1 MLELVKID
9 ALRGELDAYK
19 TEVKQ
24 VLEYTKTLEIKS
36 AKSASNAI
44 DYIAG
49 VKDLIEAIT
58 AKKMELTQEAR
69 DYTAKIN
76 NLAKSFLE
84 PLSLV
89 KDMILQKIDHWKL
102 EEARLEAEASQTAQ
116 EYGVEVLPNFID
128 NSHLGAEKASSYER
142 ESYSYTV
149 ADESLVPREY
159 LMLDDKKIKAV
170 IKAGVR
176 NISGLA
182 ITKSTKTIVK
192 RF

>member
-1 MLELVKID
+1 
-9 ALRGELDAYK
+9 
-19 TEVKQ
+19 
-24 VLEYTKTLEIKS
+24 VLWYTKALEIKS
-36 AKSASNAI
+36 AKDATKAV

-58 AKKMELTQEAR
+58 TKKMELTQEAR

-84 PLSLV
+84 PLALV

-102 EEARLEAEASQTAQ
+102 EEARFEAEAAKSA
-116 EYGVEVLPNFID
+116 EEFGVEVLPSFVD
-128 NSHLGAEKASSYER
+128 NSKLGAEKASSYER
-142 ESYSYTV
+142 ESYSYTI

-159 LMLDDKKIKAV
+159 LALDDKKIRAV

-176 NISGLA
+176 NIPGLV